1 MVAVVNAKRLSRPR
15 RVYYIL
21 PLLMA
26 TLIPAASGAQNERTA
41 DPGMTKGPAQAPVTI
56 VEFSDYQ

>member
-26 TLIPAASGAQNERTA
+26 TLIPVAAGAQSGRTA
-41 DPGMTKGPAQAPVTI
+41 DPGMTKGPAQAAVTI

>member
-1 MVAVVNAKRLSRPR
+1 VRGF

-21 PLLMA
+21 LAALMLA
-26 TLIPAASGAQNERTA
+26 HGGRALAQVDLTTT
-41 DPGMTKGPAQAPVTI
+41 PGMTKGPAGAPVVI